1 LKSKANN
8 PLKGLLFLLLFIA
21 VTSTSFAQIQL
32 VRYDSILVT
41 NGGDTLKLAWAGG
54 FNSPQFSAIDL
65 NGDGIKDLFAFERNF
80 YGMPKT
86 FINTG
91 RAGEVSYFYDPFY
104 QKAFP
109 KMSNWA
115 LLADYNCDGEA
126 DIFTNV
132 PFGVA
137 VYRNDFS
144 EKNYLAFT
152 KVSALLQ
159 TSISAEKEPL
169 YVSPPDLPAITDV
182 DGDGDL
188 DILTFDI
195 LGKFVEYHQNQSTEN
210 TGTFAEL
217 DYTLES
223 HCWGYFSENE
233 TNNGIKLYDTC
244 SIDPYNSPQN
254 ERHAGSVLLALELN
268 GNGVKDL
275 LIGDIANDNLVE
287 LTNAGTLAN
296 ASMQSVDTTF
306 PSNSVP
312 VNLTTFPSAFYLD
325 VNNDNKKDLLVTPN
339 NPNTSENVNNILY
352 YENVGTESVPK
363 FEFQTNSF
371 LQNEMI
377 DVGAG
382 AKPVFFDYNK
392 DGLLDLVIGN
402 FGYFLEGGIYL
413 SKLAV
418 YQNSGAENKPSFSFA
433 TDDYSN
439 LSALNLKGIYPTFGD
454 LDGDGKMEMLTGDEE
469 GNLYL
474 FTDVSDETQP
484 ASFVLSQAKYKNI
497 DVGQTAMP
505 QLVDVNKDG
514 KLDLLIGERGGTI
527 NYFENSGTTTEA
539 DFTSTP
545 TNDFFGGIDVMH
557 ECCTGF
563 SAPYF
568 TDDSVGQSLLYVG
581 SEQGNLYLYNT
592 IDQNL
597 DGNFNL
603 VDSLFLYGL
612 QVNLSGADLNNDGK
626 TELVYGEFAGGVT
639 ILKSGIPEFLSL
651 PETKFTGFE
660 VLLYPNPVT
669 SILTVQVQNIPKG
682 EKLKM
687 ELINIFGE
695 MVEEYD
701 LLNSDENSIP
711 VSNLKKGVYFVK
723 VISNNQTSTKKIVVN

>member
-1 LKSKANN
+1 M
-8 PLKGLLFLLLFIA
+8 FIA
-21 VTSTSFAQIQL
+21 VSKASFAQLQL
-32 VRYDSILVT
+32 VRYDSIPVT
-41 NGGDTLKLAWAGG
+41 NDGDTLRLAWAGG

-65 NGDGIKDLFAFERNF
+65 NGDGIQDLFAFERNF

-91 RAGEVSYFYDPFY
+91 IEGEVSYYYDPFY

-137 VYRNDFS
+137 VYRNDYS
-144 EKNYLAFT
+144 EKNYTVFT
-152 KVSALLQ
+152 KVSTLLQ
-159 TSISAEKEPL
+159 TSTSEGIKPL
-169 YVSPPDLPAITDV
+169 YVSPPDLPTLTDV

-195 LGKFVEYHQNQSTEN
+195 LGKFVEYHQNQSMEN
-210 TGTFAEL
+210 TGTCAEL
-217 DYTLES
+217 DYMLES
-223 HCWGYFSENE
+223 QCWGYFSENE
-233 TNNGIKLYDTC
+233 TNNGIKLFDTC
-244 SIDPYNSPQN
+244 SEDLSRVSRN
-254 ERHAGSVLLALELN
+254 ERHAGSALLALDLS
-268 GNGVKDL
+268 GNDLKDL
-275 LIGDIANDNLVE
+275 VIGDIANRNLVE
-287 LTNAGTLAN
+287 LTNTGTLTN

-306 PSNSVP
+306 PFNSVP

-325 VNNDNKKDLLVTPN
+325 VNNDNKKDLLVSPN

-352 YENVGTESVPK
+352 YENVGTESIPE

-371 LQNEMI
+371 LQDEMI

-402 FGYFLEGGIYL
+402 FGYFQEGGSYL
-413 SKLAV
+413 SKLAL
-418 YQNSGAENKPSFSFA
+418 YQNYGTENKPSFSFV

-454 LDGDGKMEMLTGDEE
+454 LDGDGKQELITGDDE

-474 FTDVSDETQP
+474 FEDNSTEGET
-484 ASFVLSQAKYKNI
+484 ANFVLSQPNYKNI

-505 QLVDVNKDG
+505 QIVDVNKDG

-527 NYFENSGTTTEA
+527 NYFENNGTETEA
-539 DFTSTP
+539 DFASIP
-545 TNDFFGGIDVMH
+545 TNDFFGGIDVML
-557 ECCTGF
+557 ECCTGY
-563 SAPYF
+563 SAPFF
-568 TDDSVGQSLLYVG
+568 TNDSLGQAILYVG
-581 SEQGNLYLYNT
+581 SEQGNLFLYKN
-592 IDQNL
+592 IEENL
-597 DGNFNL
+597 DGNFNP

-626 TELVYGEFAGGVT
+626 TELVYGEYAGGVA
-639 ILKSGIPEFLSL
+639 ILKSGIPTFLSL
-651 PETKFTGFE
+651 PEKKFTGFE

-669 SILTVQVQNIPKG
+669 SKLTVRVKNIPEG
-682 EKLKM
+682 NKLKM
-687 ELINIFGE
+687 ELITIFGE
-695 MVEEYD
+695 KVKQYD
-701 LLNSDENSIP
+701 FSSSGENSIS
-711 VSNLKKGVYFVK
+711 VSNLKKGVYLVK
-723 VISNNQTSTKKIVVN
+723 VTSEKQTITKKIVVN